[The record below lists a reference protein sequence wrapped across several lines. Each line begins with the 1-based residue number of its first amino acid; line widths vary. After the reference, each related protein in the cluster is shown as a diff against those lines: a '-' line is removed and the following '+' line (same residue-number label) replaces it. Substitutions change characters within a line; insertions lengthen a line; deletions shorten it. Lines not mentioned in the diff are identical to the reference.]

1 MPVARTMMTALRHEL
16 DLEGCAF
23 GQVSRERLNHVA
35 AAVQS
40 VDAKLNYVLAA
51 VALQLFGFLLA
62 VVLYLLAHLSLA
74 R

>member
-1 MPVARTMMTALRHEL
+1 MHMANQAIVSLRHEL

-23 GQVSRERLNHVA
+23 GQVSRERLDHVA

-51 VALQLFGFLLA
+51 VGLQLFGFLLA
-62 VVLYLLAHLSLA
+62 VVLYFLAHVSPV

>member
-1 MPVARTMMTALRHEL
+1 MASNGMGTLRREL

-23 GQVSRERLNHVA
+23 GQVSRERLSHVA
-35 AAVQS
+35 EAVRS

-51 VALQLFGFLLA
+51 VGLQLFGFLLA
-62 VVLYLLAHLSLA
+62 VMLYVLAHLAGA

>member
-1 MPVARTMMTALRHEL
+1 MAHHGMGMFRHEL

-35 AAVQS
+35 AALQS
-40 VDAKLNYVLAA
+40 VDAKLSYVLAA
-51 VALQLFGFLLA
+51 VGLQLFGFLLA
-62 VVLYLLAHLSLA
+62 VVLYFLAHVPLA

>member
-1 MPVARTMMTALRHEL
+1 MANQAMASLRHEL

-35 AAVQS
+35 TAVQS
-40 VDAKLNYVLAA
+40 LDAKLNYVLAA
-51 VALQLFGFLLA
+51 VGLQLFGFLLA
-62 VVLYLLAHLSLA
+62 VVLYFLTHLAPV